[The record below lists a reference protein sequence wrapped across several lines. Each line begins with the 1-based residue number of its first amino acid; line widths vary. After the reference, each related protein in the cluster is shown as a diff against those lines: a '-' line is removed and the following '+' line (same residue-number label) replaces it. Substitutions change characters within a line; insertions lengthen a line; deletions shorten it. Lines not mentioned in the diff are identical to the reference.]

1 MIIVEGRVSSPFYI
15 LLWAMYKGEL
25 MPYINFEPIRA
36 QIIQTVII
44 MGTINIIY
52 FIMRHDIELYIMSK
66 FNNPNFIIR
75 LIHVL
80 LGVSILIC
88 TVLTALLL

>member
-1 MIIVEGRVSSPFYI
+1 MNNCRRESLLSLLI
-15 LLWAMYKGEL
+15 LLWVIYKGEL

-36 QIIQTVII
+36 HILEIVII
-44 MGTINIIY
+44 MGGTNILY
-52 FIMRHDIELYIMSK
+52 FIMRHDIELYIMSR

-80 LGVSILIC
+80 LGVSIMIC
-88 TVLTALLL
+88 TVLTALIL

>member
-1 MIIVEGRVSSPFYI
+1 MIIVEGRVFSPFYI
-15 LLWAMYKGEL
+15 LLLTIYKGVL
-25 MPYINFEPIRA
+25 MSYINFGSIRVHILEA
-36 QIIQTVII
+36 VII
-44 MGTINIIY
+44 MGGINIIY
-52 FIMRHDIELYIMSK
+52 FIMRHDIELYIMSR